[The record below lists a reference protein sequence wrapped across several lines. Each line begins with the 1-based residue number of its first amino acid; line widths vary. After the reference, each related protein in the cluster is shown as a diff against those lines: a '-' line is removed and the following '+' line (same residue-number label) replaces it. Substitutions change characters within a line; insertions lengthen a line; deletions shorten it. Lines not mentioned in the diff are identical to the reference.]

1 MSASNCGCPGAK
13 MQDFRE
19 KESEVKDEIGKRAS
33 QLRQWPIQL
42 HLVSPQAPYFQK
54 ADVLISA
61 DCVGYALGD
70 FHKDYLKGKTIA
82 IACPKLDEGQES
94 YVEKIKSLIEDAQVN
109 TITIMTMEVPCCAG
123 LVAIAQES
131 LALSKRKIPVKSI
144 VVGIKGD
151 ILSEDWVS

>member
-1 MSASNCGCPGAK
+1 MA
-13 MQDFRE
+13 
-19 KESEVKDEIGKRAS
+19 
-33 QLRQWPIQL
+33 IQL